1 MALTQLAPPYPI
13 FTDKSGDP
21 LDNGYLYFGEVNLN
35 PETTPIQVYYD
46 SALTQPAAQPLRTSN
61 GYVMR
66 NGSPA
71 LIYADSQFSV
81 TVRDKN
87 NALVIYSPI
96 GFGYDPAA
104 ISGAVSIQDH
114 TGDGSTVTFGLGA
127 NPSTENATNIY
138 IDGVYQQKDTYSVSG
153 TNVTFS
159 EAPPFDAGIEIVCQE
174 SPLIGGASASQIS
187 YNQGDVGAVNTTVKA
202 KLQETVSVKDFGAV
216 GDGATDDTA
225 AIQAALDAA
234 ATGANSTSNFSVYIP
249 AGTYIHT
256 GISIEG
262 GTHVFGGGHT
272 ATVLKMKD
280 GTNPTYNVYLAAS
293 NITLEYLTVD
303 GNRDSNTSGIG
314 IDAERSVAEGNAA
327 FTYITNVDIKRTPE
341 EGIMFKNGNMAH
353 LVNVSI
359 TRCTTGIVVERSTQF
374 TMTNVD
380 IAKFTISGLL
390 VQGSAAQNVVIWNGG
405 FMEATADTPNAG
417 APFIHLDL
425 MQPEDS
431 VYIAGVWVNGHF
443 TDLGY
448 DTVGLSITN
457 PSYVDNVTI
466 DGTVFYNVK
475 TAATYTG
482 VANSE
487 IGLVD
492 ASGISVVAGGGSFTR
507 QMGVMTQD
515 SYEFDFFTNEKDLT
529 VSGTTDEY
537 IVPTGSPIEIKE
549 MSMLVTEAFA
559 GTGNGALNFGVDGD
573 GDAFANS
580 LVLTDPTSLGNVTD
594 FTSSLSNKKSSLSF
608 DRITFAAATPLAT
621 TGKARFKVRGIVY

>member
-1 MALTQLAPPYPI
+1 
-13 FTDKSGDP
+13 
-21 LDNGYLYFGEVNLN
+21 LN
-35 PETTPIQVYYD
+35 
-46 SALTQPAAQPLRTSN
+46 AA
-61 GYVMR
+61 
-66 NGSPA
+66 
-71 LIYADSQFSV
+71 
-81 TVRDKN
+81 
-87 NALVIYSPI
+87 
-96 GFGYDPAA
+96 
-104 ISGAVSIQDH
+104 
-114 TGDGSTVTFGLGA
+114 
-127 NPSTENATNIY
+127 
-138 IDGVYQQKDTYSVSG
+138 
-153 TNVTFS
+153 
-159 EAPPFDAGIEIVCQE
+159 IEIVYPTNTDTLNG
-174 SPLIGGASASQIS
+174 SAASAIT
-187 YNQGDVGAVNTTVKA
+187 YNQGGTGAQDRTVKA

-216 GDGATDDTA
+216 GDGVTDDTA
-225 AIQAALDAA
+225 AIQAALDAS

-262 GTHVFGGGHT
+262 GTHVFGDGHT

-303 GNRDSNTSGIG
+303 GNRDNNTSGIG

-327 FTYITNVDIKRTPE
+327 FTYITNVDVKRTPE

-405 FMEATADTPNAG
+405 FMETTVDTPNAG

-431 VYIAGVWVNGHF
+431 VYIAGVWMNGHF

-492 ASGISVVAGGGSFTR
+492 ARGISIVAGGGSFTR

-529 VSGTTDEY
+529 VSGTTSEY
-537 IVPTGSPIEIKE
+537 IVPNGSPIEIKE

-559 GTGNGALNFGVDGD
+559 GTGNGALNFGVDGV
-573 GDAFANS
+573 GTAFGSN
-580 LVLTDPTSLGNVTD
+580 LVLTDPTAAGTVTD
-594 FTSSLSNKKSSLSF
+594 FTSSLVDRKSSLSF
-608 DRITFAAATPLAT
+608 DRITFAAPTPLAT